1 MKPVELEAINTIRAL
16 SVDAIEQAN
25 SGHPGLPL
33 GAAPMTY
40 KLFADHLNFNPEKP
54 DWINRDR
61 FVMSAGHGSALLY
74 SLLHL
79 FGYEVTMND
88 IKNFRQWG
96 SRTPGHPEYLH
107 TPGVETTTGPLG
119 QGAAN
124 AVGMAIAEKILAN
137 KFNTDDIDLID
148 HYTYC
153 FVGDGCL
160 MEGISAEAAAVAG
173 YLKLGKLIM
182 LYDSNDISLDGPT
195 SLTFTEDVKKRYESY
210 GWHIIVVKDG
220 DSDINSIGKAI
231 NKAKSVADKPSLLI
245 IKTTI
250 GYGSPN
256 KCGTEK
262 AHGAP
267 LGAAETEL
275 LKKNLGLDPAKK
287 FFVGKSAKEHFA
299 VCAARAKKIWTEWE
313 KKAGIYKKKYAAKYK
328 QLEGFID
335 LELPVDMNKIVPE
348 FKAGEKLATR
358 VSNHTALTSVGTGLE
373 WLVTIDA
380 DLSCS
385 TKAFIKGAGYFD
397 ATVQNGRNIR
407 IGVREHAMAAIA
419 NGISCHG
426 GLRPTTS
433 TFFSFVD
440 YMRPSIRLSALM
452 GINPIFIFTHD
463 SVAVGEDGPTHQPVE
478 QLMSVRLI
486 PNLKVIRPAD
496 ANEVSEAWKYMLTE
510 KKSPFVLVLSRQDI
524 ETLDR
529 KKFSSADGLKKGAY
543 ILSEAKDPSV
553 ILIATGSEVNLAV
566 QVQEELKKK
575 KIASR
580 VVSMPSFEIF
590 EAQDEKYKEKVLPS
604 KITKRISIEA
614 GSTFGWS
621 RYTGADGLNIGID
634 TFGSSAP
641 GNIVLEKYGFSS
653 DQITKKVLNYLKK

>member
-1 MKPVELEAINTIRAL
+1 MKPIEQEAVNTIRTL
-16 SVDAIEQAN
+16 SVDAIEKAN

-33 GAAPMTY
+33 GSAPMTY
-40 KLFADHLNFNPEKP
+40 SLFSKHLKYNPEKP
-54 DWINRDR
+54 GWINRDR

-79 FGYEVTMND
+79 FGYNISMD
-88 IKNFRQWG
+88 DLKSFRQWG
-96 SRTPGHPEYLH
+96 SRTPGHPEFRH

-124 AVGMAIAEKILAN
+124 AVGMAIAETILAN
-137 KFNTDDIDLID
+137 KFNTGDIKLID
-148 HYTYC
+148 HNTYC

-160 MEGISAEAAAVAG
+160 MEGISAESAAVAG

-210 GWHIIVVKDG
+210 GWHVMIVSDG
-220 DSDINSIGKAI
+220 NEDLGSISKAI
-231 NKAKSVADKPSLLI
+231 SKAKNSKDKPSLI
-245 IKTTI
+245 IVKTTI

-256 KCGTEK
+256 KSGTEK

-267 LGAAETEL
+267 LGESETRL
-275 LKKNLGLDPAKK
+275 MKKNLGMDPDKK
-287 FFVGKSAKEHFA
+287 FHVS
-299 VCAARAKKIWTEWE
+299 
-313 KKAGIYKKKYAAKYK
+313 KKAGEHFSKLADKAKAEWAEWDKIYKAYKKKYPKKYK
-328 QLEGFID
+328 ELEDHLNLEVPADLSTLIPGF
-335 LELPVDMNKIVPE
+335 KS
-348 FKAGEKLATR
+348 GEKLATR
-358 VSNHTALTSVGTGLE
+358 VSNHTALTSAGTGLD

-397 ATVQNGRNIR
+397 ATVQTGRNIR

-440 YMRPSIRLSALM
+440 YMRPSIRLAALM

-478 QLMSVRLI
+478 QLMSVRII
-486 PNLKVIRPAD
+486 PNLKVIRPGD
-496 ANEVSEAWKYMLTE
+496 ANEVAEAWKYML
-510 KKSPFVLVLSRQDI
+510 KDKDSPFVLVLSRQNI

-529 KKFSSADGLKKGAY
+529 KKYAPADGLKRGAY
-543 ILSEAKDPSV
+543 ILSDVKNPEL
-553 ILIATGSEVNLAV
+553 ILIATGSEVNLALEV
-566 QVQEELKKK
+566 QAELKKK
-575 KIASR
+575 KISSR

-590 EAQDEKYKEKVLPS
+590 EEQDAKYKEKILPAEM
-604 KITKRISIEA
+604 KKVSIEA

-621 RYTGADGLNIGID
+621 KYTGSDGLNIGID

-641 GNIVLEKYGFSS
+641 GNIVMEKYGFDSV
-653 DQITKKVLNYLKK
+653 QISKKIVNYLKK

>member
-1 MKPVELEAINTIRAL
+1 MKPVELEAVNTIRAL
-16 SVDAIEQAN
+16 SVDAIEKGN

-40 KLFADHLNFNPEKP
+40 SLFSKHLKFNPEKP
-54 DWINRDR
+54 EWENRDR

-79 FGYEVTMND
+79 FGYGVSMD
-88 IKNFRQWG
+88 DLKNFRQWG
-96 SRTPGHPEYLH
+96 SRTPGHPEFMH

-124 AVGMAIAEKILAN
+124 AVGMAIAEVVLAN
-137 KFNTDDIDLID
+137 KFNTNDIKLID
-148 HYTYC
+148 HHTYC

-210 GWHIIVVKDG
+210 GWHVITVTDG
-220 DSDINSIGKAI
+220 DNDLSAISKAI
-231 NKAKSVADKPSLLI
+231 TKAKTTSDKPSLI
-245 IKTTI
+245 IVKTTI

-256 KCGTEK
+256 KSGTEK

-267 LGAAETEL
+267 LGANETEL
-275 LKKNLGLDPAKK
+275 LKKNLGMDPEKK
-287 FFVGKSAKEHFA
+287 FFVSKKAKDHFA
-299 VCAARAKKIWTEWE
+299 KLADSARSDWAEWDNTR
-313 KKAGIYKKKYAAKYK
+313 KAYKKKYPKKYK
-328 QLEGFID
+328 EFEAHLDLSLPTYID
-335 LELPVDMNKIVPE
+335 SLLPT

-358 VSNHTALTSVGTGLE
+358 VSNHTALTNAGTGLE

-440 YMRPSIRLSALM
+440 YMRPSIRLAALM

-486 PNLKVIRPAD
+486 PNLKVIRPGD
-496 ANEVSEAWKYMLTE
+496 ANEVAEAWRYMLKE
-510 KKSPFVLVLSRQDI
+510 KDSPFVLVLSRQNI

-529 KKFSSADGLKKGAY
+529 NKYSSASGLNKGAY
-543 ILSEAKDPSV
+543 VVSDAKSPDL
-553 ILIATGSEVNLAV
+553 ILIATGSEVNLALN
-566 QVQEELKKK
+566 VQEELKKK
-575 KIASR
+575 KVQVR

-590 EAQDEKYKEKVLPS
+590 DEQDEKYKS
-604 KITKRISIEA
+604 KILPVGIKKVSIEA

-621 RYTGADGLNIGID
+621 KYTAGDGLNIGID

-641 GNIVLEKYGFSS
+641 GETVMEKYGLSTAGV
-653 DQITKKVLNYLKK
+653 TKKIMKFMSR

>member
-1 MKPVELEAINTIRAL
+1 MKPVELQAVNTIRAL
-16 SVDAIEQAN
+16 SVDAIEKAN

-40 KLFADHLNFNPEKP
+40 SLFSKHLKYNPDKP
-54 DWINRDR
+54 DWTNRDR

-79 FGYEVTMND
+79 FGYKVSIED
-88 IKNFRQWG
+88 IKKFRQWG
-96 SRTPGHPEYLH
+96 SKTPGHPEFRH

-124 AVGMAIAEKILAN
+124 AVGMAIAEVILAN
-137 KFNTDDIDLID
+137 KFNTDDINLID
-148 HYTYC
+148 HHTYC

-160 MEGISAEAAAVAG
+160 MEGISAEAAAIAG

-210 GWHIIVVKDG
+210 GWHVMTVKDG
-220 DSDINSIGKAI
+220 DNDIASISRAI
-231 NKAKSVADKPSLLI
+231 SKAKSINDKPSLLI

-256 KCGTEK
+256 KSGTEK

-267 LGAAETEL
+267 LGSEETKL
-275 LKKNLGLDPAKK
+275 LKNNLGMDPEKK
-287 FFVGKSAKEHFA
+287 FFVSRKAKAHFSKLIDK
-299 VCAARAKKIWTEWE
+299 AKNVWSEWVVE
-313 KKAGIYKKKYAAKYK
+313 ENVYKKKYPSKYK
-328 QLEGFID
+328 ELQSYLKLEIPDD
-335 LELPVDMNKIVPE
+335 LSKLMPE
-348 FKAGEKLATR
+348 FKAGEKIATR
-358 VSNHTALTSVGTGLE
+358 VANHTAITLSGTALE
-373 WLVTIDA
+373 WLVAIDA

-407 IGVREHAMAAIA
+407 IGVREQAMAAIA

-440 YMRPSIRLSALM
+440 YMRPSIRLAALM

-478 QLMSVRLI
+478 QLMSVRII
-486 PNLKVIRPAD
+486 PNLKVIRPGD
-496 ANEVSEAWKYMLTE
+496 ANEVTEAWKYMLKANDT
-510 KKSPFVLVLSRQDI
+510 PFVLVLSRQDI
-524 ETLDR
+524 ETIDR
-529 KKFSSADGLKKGAY
+529 KKYAHADGLNKGAY
-543 ILSEAKDPSV
+543 ILSDVKKPEL
-553 ILIATGSEVNLAV
+553 ILIAAGSEVNLALEV
-566 QVQEELKKK
+566 QDELKKK
-575 KIASR
+575 NISAR

-590 EAQDEKYKEKVLPS
+590 EEQDAKYKDKVLPAGI
-604 KITKRISIEA
+604 KKVSIEA

-621 RYTGADGLNIGID
+621 KYTGSDGLNIGID

-641 GNIVLEKYGFSS
+641 GNIVMDKYGFNTEV
-653 DQITKKVLNYLKK
+653 ILEKIINNIKK